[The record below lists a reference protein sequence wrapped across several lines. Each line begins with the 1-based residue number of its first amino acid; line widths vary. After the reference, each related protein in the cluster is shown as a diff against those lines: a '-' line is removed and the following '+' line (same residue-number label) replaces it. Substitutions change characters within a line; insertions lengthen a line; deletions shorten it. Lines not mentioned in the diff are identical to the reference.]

1 MKKAYYFELRKY
13 AFGCPDC
20 EHINEIDVDPAENGQ
35 IICEKCGE
43 TFQAEE
49 DKNAA
54 STGKSRRRG
63 PSKEHKINRLSLL
76 LTLTAVLFFTGA
88 VWALARDGRLDFGD
102 GLVLVGLFL
111 FWLLFP
117 Q

>member
-49 DKNAA
+49 DKNVIYAEDRTRTMRGIAVGVAISAA
-54 STGKSRRRG
+54 MM
-63 PSKEHKINRLSLL
+63 
-76 LTLTAVLFFTGA
+76 
-88 VWALARDGRLDFGD
+88 
-102 GLVLVGLFL
+102 LVCIFIRNIP
-111 FWLLFP
+111 F
-117 Q
+117 